1 MGMTCIVRWKNATGM
16 RDFTTIDEHVIKTL
30 HGKNMGRWGL
40 TCKVYRDNSRNNT
53 GKLLYQISLAQQP
66 RQLYCMVDGGVV
78 VEVERD
84 VETIFS
90 RMKNLWVV
98 RQSATIEGTSYDIGD
113 FTLRVA
119 NILLG
124 STYKGLLL
132 EVEYRPCSSPDGAT
146 DIIRDFVESLIPP
159 NAQLSMDTEY
169 DYEKVGLSNSEFT
182 IAHTGYQYMLLFR
195 KDSLL

>member
-16 RDFTTIDEHVIKTL
+16 RDFTTIDEHVVKTL
-30 HGKNMGRWGL
+30 HGKNTGRWGL
-40 TCKVYRDNSRNNT
+40 TCKVYRDNSRNNS

-90 RMKNLWVV
+90 RLKNLWVI

-132 EVEYRPCSSPDGAT
+132 EVEYRPCSSPYGAT
-146 DIIRDFVESLIPP
+146 EIIRDFVESLIPA
-159 NAQLSMDTEY
+159 NAQLSIDTEY
-169 DYEKVGLSNSEFT
+169 DYEKVGLSNQEFT
-182 IAHTGYQYMLLFR
+182 IAHTGYQYMHLFR

>member
-1 MGMTCIVRWKNATGM
+1 MVHSLIDLGSHKYAYSRSSHLQFCSIVRWKNATGM

-90 RMKNLWVV
+90 RLKNLWVV
-98 RQSATIEGTSYDIGD
+98 RQSATIEASYNRCCN
-113 FTLRVA
+113 L
-119 NILLG
+119 
-124 STYKGLLL
+124 ST
-132 EVEYRPCSSPDGAT
+132 
-146 DIIRDFVESLIPP
+146 
-159 NAQLSMDTEY
+159 
-169 DYEKVGLSNSEFT
+169 
-182 IAHTGYQYMLLFR
+182 
-195 KDSLL
+195 